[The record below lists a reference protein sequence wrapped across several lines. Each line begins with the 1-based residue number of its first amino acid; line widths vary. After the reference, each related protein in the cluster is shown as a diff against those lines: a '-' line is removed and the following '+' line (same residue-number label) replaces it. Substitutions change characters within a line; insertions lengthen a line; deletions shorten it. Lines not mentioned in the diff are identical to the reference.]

1 MDKRLLI
8 ASFLMVGFVMAS
20 AQTTVEYSVKNN
32 TNVERKSAPVVIR
45 LMPYGSHIRRAVVME
60 NGKEVPS
67 QLDDLNQDGH
77 NDELCFVTDLKGK
90 ERKKFSIQLYDHGDE
105 PIYQPRTY
113 AEMVLR
119 NTGVKEKN
127 KHDYYIRALTVD
139 GHAQSYNFQHHHGVA
154 FESELVGFRIYFD
167 PRQTIDLYGK
177 FHRQLEIK
185 DTQFYTDKAQKAK
198 GYGDDVLWVGN
209 TFGLG
214 ALRGWNGKE
223 PQPLTDVKYRTQRII
238 SSGPVRSI
246 VEVGDNQ
253 WRVDPQKDPVT
264 MVIRYVLYAGHRDV
278 HVTASF
284 SRKVPDLK
292 FSTGIINVKGSK
304 EYSDHAG
311 LRGCWGTDWPAGL
324 GDTINWKRETVGL
337 GICIPRREIVSEQPA
352 NQDNYAFVVN
362 TPQDVLQYDI
372 AFCSDNEDFGYHRAE
387 DWFHFLETWKEE
399 LSNPVTVSRVR

>member
-362 TPQDVLQYDI
+362 TPQYVLQYDI

>member
-1 MDKRLLI
+1 MKKFRKLL
-8 ASFLMVGFVMAS
+8 ALGLAAVMTMSVAVGAS
-20 AQTTVEYSVKNN
+20 AE
-32 TNVERKSAPVVIR
+32 SATETAAENPVAGKKVAYVMLLPSATIFQMWKDSCQNLCDALDVDFDFFFCDGDFNKWQDTIR
-45 LMPYGSHIRRAVVME
+45 TCASAGYDGLLVSH
-60 NGKEVPS
+60 G
-67 QLDDLNQDGH
+67 NQDGSYVFLKEIH
-77 NDELCFVTDLKGK
+77 DEYPDMKIVT
-90 ERKKFSIQLYDHGDE
+90 F
-105 PIYQPRTY
+105 
-113 AEMVLR
+113 
-119 NTGVKEKN
+119 
-127 KHDYYIRALTVD
+127 
-139 GHAQSYNFQHHHGVA
+139 
-154 FESELVGFRIYFD
+154 
-167 PRQTIDLYGK
+167 
-177 FHRQLEIK
+177 